1 MHIMEKPMRI
11 ALFGM
16 SADPP
21 HRGHGKIL
29 RWLAEHFDHVA
40 VWASDNPFKEHQC
53 PLSDRVTML
62 NLMIQDLAVPE
73 GKVRLYEELSH
84 RRSLISA
91 QRAGEIWP
99 QAQLTLVVGADLVEQ
114 LPRWYQAADLFQLV
128 NILVIPRPGYQPSD
142 QALAAIREQ
151 GGEIAI
157 ADTLEPFEVSS
168 SYYRQTEDPEALPAA
183 VRNYINQKNLYPCTE
198 SSKEKQPIS

>member
-1 MHIMEKPMRI
+1 MQTPNPPMQI

-53 PLSDRVTML
+53 PLRDRAAML
-62 NLMIQDLAVPE
+62 NLMIQDLAVPP
-73 GKVRLYEELSH
+73 GKVQLHEEFSH
-84 RRSLISA
+84 RYSLRSA
-91 QRAGEIWP
+91 QQAHAHWP
-99 QAQLTLVVGADLVEQ
+99 QAELTLVVGADLVEQ
-114 LPRWYQAADLFQLV
+114 LPRWYKAAELFQIV

-142 QALAAIREQ
+142 QALAAVREQ
-151 GGEIAI
+151 GGQIAI
-157 ADTLEPFEVSS
+157 ADTLETFQVSS
-168 SYYRQTEDPEALPAA
+168 SYYRQTEDPNALTA
-183 VRNYINQKNLYPCTE
+183 VVSDYIHQRNLYPCTE
-198 SSKEKQPIS
+198 SSKEKQPVS